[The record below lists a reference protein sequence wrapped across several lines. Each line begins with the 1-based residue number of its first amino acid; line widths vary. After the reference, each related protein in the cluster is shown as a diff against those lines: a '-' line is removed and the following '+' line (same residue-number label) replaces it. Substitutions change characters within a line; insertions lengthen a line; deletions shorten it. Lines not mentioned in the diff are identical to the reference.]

1 MVYLMKG
8 RFGNLSRCN
17 LISFKRSFGFIGIYI
32 VIVITKIYSLY
43 RSLGFSRTVITPF
56 LLVGVV
62 FAFSGVT
69 ELLEGFIVEVGSVVL
84 SLVMLVTAAFLM
96 YGLSSYHKMLM
107 KAEEGK
113 ISSSG
118 SSRTQPF
125 LFLCLL
131 NIVYEDPHLQTL
143 G

>member
-1 MVYLMKG
+1 METLADV
-8 RFGNLSRCN
+8 LSLVSN
-17 LISFKRSFGFIGIYI
+17 VILVFIGIYI
-32 VIVITKIYSLY
+32 VIVITKVYSLY

-69 ELLEGFIVEVGSVVL
+69 ELLEIFVVEVGSVVH
-84 SLVMLVTAAFLM
+84 SLIMLVTAVFLM

-113 ISSSG
+113 RSSSG
-118 SSRTQPF
+118 SSRT
-125 LFLCLL
+125 
-131 NIVYEDPHLQTL
+131 
-143 G
+143 